1 MTLWER
7 ITLGTIA
14 LTLLWTGWGLIRGL
28 RAATTPQEK
37 ELALLKWLELVKN
50 LAPFILAS
58 VPGVP
63 PVLIPAIVQ
72 GISVAE
78 AIPGANGAAKKAAVL
93 QEIAIGL
100 QTTNAIRPGT
110 IDTVSVLG
118 AVNSGIDATV
128 NAINAIHTV
137 NNAPPPP
144 APTV

>member
-1 MTLWER
+1 MNWTRVIE
-7 ITLGTIA
+7 ITAYL
-14 LTLLWTGWGLIRGL
+14 
-28 RAATTPQEK
+28 AAVWAFASLVVNLHHAKNPREQ

-63 PVLIPAIVQ
+63 PVLIPAIVN

-78 AIPGANGAAKKAAVL
+78 AIPGASGAQKKAAVL

-110 IDTVSVLG
+110 IDTTSVLG

-128 NAINAIHTV
+128 GAINAIHTV

-144 APTV
+144 AA